1 MFAYLAPVGGG
12 CSGSLRRRG
21 LDGGG
26 VSLGVVLVDQ
36 DGSSQLLLDCP
47 LPCGHS
53 AKVEFNALGAEA
65 QPRGLF
71 YRFPQSRD
79 LTTATEEE
87 LKRGLSFN
95 E

>member
-1 MFAYLAPVGGG
+1 MGALSCFSTA
-12 CSGSLRRRG
+12 RW
-21 LDGGG
+21 
-26 VSLGVVLVDQ
+26 
-36 DGSSQLLLDCP
+36 
-47 LPCGHS
+47 PCGHS

-65 QPRGLF
+65 QPCGLF